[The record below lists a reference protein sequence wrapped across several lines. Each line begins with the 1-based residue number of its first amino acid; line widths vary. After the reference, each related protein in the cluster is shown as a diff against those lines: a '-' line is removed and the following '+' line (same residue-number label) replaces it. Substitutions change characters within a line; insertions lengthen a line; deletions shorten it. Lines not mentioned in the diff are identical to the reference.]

1 MLKMTKRN
9 VLLAGTS
16 LTLLGVL
23 AACGSN
29 DNADNSG
36 GKSADGGSGKKP
48 TISATVYDRGLI
60 AASEGTMEKNRWTQ
74 WINENSPTS
83 VKFTA
88 IPRTESKQKLNTLF
102 ASGSAPDLI
111 FEFDPNIKNPLYD
124 QKQLMPLDDMIN
136 QYSTTY
142 KKLLEDNPILKQVSV
157 KSDGKIYEFGKL
169 NEAIP
174 QFIIAIRQDWLDKL
188 NLAMPKTTE
197 EMYQVAKAFTEQDP
211 DGNGKKDTYGLN
223 VGPGLGDIF
232 GGTNLSNSYKDE
244 NGTLVRTWDN
254 FEEYIDF
261 TKRLYD
267 EGIID
272 KDYITDN
279 NGAKARQD
287 FLNGKTGMF
296 LVQSNYS
303 FWNRLWITDYATLQ
317 ANAPGAKLEIM
328 PYPKSPRGQF
338 INWINNPVQLTAVV
352 NRNTKNPEA
361 VMKYVDFLS
370 EPDTGRTLTNG
381 IEGVHWQAGATGCP
395 NPIDQEKNKTELGYL
410 GQDYNMIFS
419 VVSGG
424 KCSFTA
430 SSFNPDK
437 PDEKLAKDKFK
448 ENMDIFYSMIDQ
460 GAEFPGLT
468 HLEHLPTVPQD
479 LLVDFQ
485 NANTEIGNLMSKAIV
500 SGASYTT
507 DKALTE
513 MQALWKKYN
522 GEKLDAFYQ
531 EWYTANKDTAL
542 MPDDIFQIVKDQKA
556 TQEEILK

>member
-1 MLKMTKRN
+1 MVKMTKRN
-9 VLLAGTS
+9 VLLAGAS
-16 LTLLGVL
+16 VTLLGVL

-36 GKSADGGSGKKP
+36 GKSADGDRGKKP

-74 WINENSPTS
+74 WINENSPTN

-188 NLAMPKTTE
+188 NLTMPKTTE

-352 NRNTKNPEA
+352 NRNAKNPEA

-381 IEGVHWQAGATGCP
+381 IEGTHWQAGPTGCP

-437 PDEKLAKDKFK
+437 PDEKLAKEKFK
-448 ENMDIFYSMIDQ
+448 ENMDIFYNMIDQ
-460 GAEFPGLT
+460 GAQFPGLT

-485 NANTEIGNLMSKAIV
+485 NANTEIGNLMTKAIV
-500 SGASYTT
+500 SGGGYTT

-522 GEKLDAFYQ
+522 GDKLDAFYQ

>member
-1 MLKMTKRN
+1 MLKMTRRN
-9 VLLAGTS
+9 ALIAGAS

-23 AACGSN
+23 AACGNN
-29 DNADNSG
+29 DNAGNNAQSG
-36 GKSADGGSGKKP
+36 DSSGGKKP
-48 TISATVYDRGLI
+48 TISATVYDRGTI
-60 AASEGTMEKNRWTQ
+60 AASEGTMEKNRWTK
-74 WINENSPTS
+74 WINENGPDN

-142 KKLLEDNPILKQVSV
+142 KKLLEDNPILKQVST

-174 QFIIAIRQDWLDKL
+174 QFIIVIRQDWLDKL
-188 NLAMPKTTE
+188 HLTMPKTTE

-223 VGPGLGDIF
+223 MGPGLGDIF
-232 GGTNLSNSYKDE
+232 GGINLSNSYTDE
-244 NGTLVRTWDN
+244 NGKLVRTWDN

-261 TKRLYD
+261 AKRLYD
-267 EGIID
+267 GGMID

-279 NGAKARQD
+279 NGAKANQD

-303 FWNRLWITDYATLQ
+303 FWNKLWISDYKTLQ
-317 ANAPGAKLEIM
+317 TNSPGAKLEIM

-352 NRNTKNPEA
+352 NRNAKNPEA

-370 EPDTGRTLTNG
+370 EPTTGRTLTNG
-381 IEGVHWQAGATGCP
+381 IEGVHWEAGPTSCP

-437 PDEKLAKDKFK
+437 PDEKFAKDKFK
-448 ENMDIFYSMIDQ
+448 ENMDIFYNMIDQ
-460 GAEFPGLT
+460 GAKFPGLT
-468 HLEHLPTVPQD
+468 HLEHLPSVPQD

-485 NANTEIGNLMSKAIV
+485 NANTEINNLITKAIV
-500 SGASYTT
+500 SGSKITPDSAVA
-507 DKALTE
+507 DAQK
-513 MQALWKKYN
+513 LWAKFN
-522 GEKLDAFYQ
+522 GAKLDAFYQ

-556 TQEEILK
+556 TQDEILK